1 MWYLS
6 VVSISVRCGAVCV
19 CVCVCVHAAHNLQQD
34 ERTIDV
40 HRLKT
45 REAVRRTEIAIRDAL
60 VAGDTRLRVVCGRG
74 KHSERG
80 LPVLRLALT
89 KAMEECVV
97 RLLCSA
103 VADLFTPKLVTR

>member
-1 MWYLS
+1 
-6 VVSISVRCGAVCV
+6 
-19 CVCVCVHAAHNLQQD
+19 VHAAHNLQQA

-45 REAVRRTEIAIRDAL
+45 REAIRRTEIAIRDAL
-60 VAGDTRLRVVCGRG
+60 VAGDVRLRVVCGRG

-97 RLLCSA
+97 STFSLCS
-103 VADLFTPKLVTR
+103 VLPSLTFFFFPFHPKIVTE